1 MATARPRPL
10 SPHLSIWRWRVHA
23 IVSIVHRICGNAMA
37 FGAVPLFVWWVVA
50 AASGEQAYG
59 DFYSLMT
66 EGWTRYVAYLVG
78 IGFTWTFFQH
88 MGSGIRHLV
97 MDTGAA
103 YEIQTSKRTSTA
115 VFVFSALLTLALWGT
130 IFLTKGFE

>member
-23 IVSIVHRICGNAMA
+23 IVSIVHRITGNAMA
-37 FGAVPLFVWWVVA
+37 FGAVPLFVWWLVA
-50 AASGEQAYG
+50 AASGEEAYG
-59 DFYSLMT
+59 DFHSLMT

-78 IGFTWTFFQH
+78 IGFTWSFFQH
-88 MGSGIRHLV
+88 MCSGLRHLV

>member
-10 SPHLSIWRWRVHA
+10 SPHLSIWRWRVHT
-23 IVSIVHRICGNAMA
+23 IVSIVHRVTGNAMA
-37 FGAVPLFVWWVVA
+37 FGAVPLFVWWLVA
-50 AASGEQAYG
+50 AASGEDAYNG
-59 DFYSLMT
+59 FYSLAR
-66 EGWTRYVAYLVG
+66 GPLGYLVG

-88 MGSGIRHLV
+88 MCSGLRHLV

-103 YEIQTSKRTSTA
+103 FEIQTSKRTSTA
-115 VFVFSALLTLALWGT
+115 AFVFGALLTLALWGT

>member
-10 SPHLSIWRWRVHA
+10 SPHLSIWRWRVHT
-23 IVSIVHRICGNAMA
+23 IVSIVHRVCGNAMA
-37 FGAVPLFVWWVVA
+37 FGAVPLFVWWLVA
-50 AASGEQAYG
+50 AASGEDAYG
-59 DFYSLMT
+59 AFYALAR
-66 EGWTRYVAYLVG
+66 GPLGYLVG

-88 MGSGIRHLV
+88 MCSGLRHLV

-103 YEIQTSKRTSTA
+103 FEIQTSKRTSTA
-115 VFVFSALLTLALWGT
+115 AFVFGALLTLALWGT

>member
-10 SPHLSIWRWRVHA
+10 SPHLSIWRWRVHT
-23 IVSIVHRICGNAMA
+23 IVSIVHRVCGNAMA
-37 FGAVPLFVWWVVA
+37 FGAVPLFVWWLVA
-50 AASGEQAYG
+50 AASGEDAYAT
-59 DFYSLMT
+59 FYTLAR
-66 EGWTRYVAYLVG
+66 GPLGYLVG

-88 MGSGIRHLV
+88 MCSGLRHLV

-103 YEIQTSKRTSTA
+103 FEIQTSKRTSTA
-115 VFVFSALLTLALWGT
+115 AFVFGALLTLALWGT

>member
-10 SPHLSIWRWRVHA
+10 SPHLSIWRWRVHT
-23 IVSIVHRICGNAMA
+23 IVSIVHRVTGNAMA
-37 FGAVPLFVWWVVA
+37 FGAVPLFVWWLVA
-50 AASGEQAYG
+50 AASGEEAYG
-59 DFYSLMT
+59 TFYSLAR
-66 EGWTRYVAYLVG
+66 GPLGYLVG

-88 MGSGIRHLV
+88 MCSGLRHLV

-103 YEIQTSKRTSTA
+103 FEIQTSKRTSTA
-115 VFVFSALLTLALWGT
+115 AFVFGALLTLALWGT